1 MLLLVMG
8 SPLRPEYAPPRKVN
22 AVTRRLASTELARE
36 RIGFRAEIALEDG
49 LRSLVAWW
57 RAERS
62 AVRS

>member
-1 MLLLVMG
+1 
-8 SPLRPEYAPPRKVN
+8 VN
-22 AVTRRLASTELARE
+22 AVGRRLASTDLAAAE
-36 RIGFRAEIALEDG
+36 IGFRAAIALEDG